1 MPLHLT
7 EALKAMATE
16 AMVIVRA
23 TVEIA
28 VAASVV
34 AKKVTTLAVAR
45 AVLSRR
51 RRGGYGELVG
61 RIAHASVPLLCSS
74 ACFSVEMKA

>member
-1 MPLHLT
+1 MLLQVTKALT
-7 EALKAMATE
+7 AMVAE
-16 AMVIVRA
+16 AMVVVRA
-23 TVEIA
+23 TVEIT
-28 VAASVV
+28 VAAAVE